1 MISVLLAS
9 NRLESAAQLLT
20 VLVIFIF
27 VLVLTYLTT
36 RFVGKYQKL
45 QGYNKNFEAIETFR
59 ITNNKFLQLVRVGK
73 RYLVISIG
81 KDEVSL
87 VMEISEDDIDLSA
100 GEADNSDAFKRM
112 LDIAKEKIV
121 KRGDKND

>member
-9 NRLESAAQLLT
+9 NRLESAAQLMT

-36 RFVGKYQKL
+36 RFVGKYQGM

-73 RYLVISIG
+73 KYLVISIG
-81 KDEVSL
+81 KDEVNL

-100 GEADNSDAFKRM
+100 GVADNSDAFKRM

>member
-81 KDEVSL
+81 KDEVNL